1 MGFLDAPWE
10 DATVRHLFWI
20 VPCLIALSSLPL
32 ALADGKDDS
41 KDIKLSEDEQ
51 TIFDLTNKAR
61 EEEKLPPLKLNPLLT
76 RIARA
81 HSANMAKQGKL
92 SHELDGK
99 NPSQRMKDA
108 GYAASW
114 GGENVADND
123 GDTATST
130 FQMWM
135 ESKAHKENILKD
147 KYKEIGVG
155 VARNAKGKV
164 YYTQVFGTR
173 KQR

>member
-1 MGFLDAPWE
+1 MLYWE
-10 DATVRHLFWI
+10 DAAMRRVFL
-20 VPCLIALSSLPL
+20 VMPCVMVLSGIPL
-32 ALADGKDDS
+32 AFAQTKDDS
-41 KDIKLSEDEQ
+41 QDFKLSDEEQ

-61 EEEKLPPLKLNPLLT
+61 EKEKLPPLKLNPLLT

-92 SHELDGK
+92 SHDLDGK
-99 NPSQRMKDA
+99 NPSERMKDA

-114 GGENVADND
+114 GGENVANSD
-123 GDTATST
+123 GYTASSI
-130 FQMWM
+130 FEMWM

-155 VARNAKGKV
+155 LAKNAKGEV
-164 YYTQVFGTR
+164 YYTQVFGTP
-173 KQR
+173 KKH

>member
-1 MGFLDAPWE
+1 MRRFL
-10 DATVRHLFWI
+10 LI
-20 VPCLIALSSLPL
+20 VPCLIVLSGLTL
-32 ALADGKDDS
+32 AFAEDKDES
-41 KDIKLSEDEQ
+41 KNIKLSEDEQ

-61 EEEKLPPLKLNPLLT
+61 EKEKLPPLKLNALLT
-76 RIARA
+76 RVARA

-99 NPSQRMKDA
+99 NPSQRIKDA

-114 GGENVADND
+114 GGENVANAD
-123 GDTATST
+123 GYTASAI
-130 FQMWM
+130 FDMWM

-147 KYKEIGVG
+147 KYKEIGIG
-155 VARNAKGKV
+155 VAKNAKGEV
-164 YYTQVFGTR
+164 YYTQVFGTP